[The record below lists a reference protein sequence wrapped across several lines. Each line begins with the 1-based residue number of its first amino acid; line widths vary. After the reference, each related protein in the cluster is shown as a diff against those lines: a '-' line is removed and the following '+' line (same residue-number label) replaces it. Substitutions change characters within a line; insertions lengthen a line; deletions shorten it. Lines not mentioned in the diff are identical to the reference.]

1 MNYWILSNS
10 KVELP
15 YFTPFK
21 SLIPK
26 NLYQNIVNIFSCID
40 YFMSLKMW
48 SMTNMCYI

>member
-1 MNYWILSNS
+1 MNYSILSNS

-26 NLYQNIVNIFSCID
+26 NLYQNIVNIFFDLTILCHI
-40 YFMSLKMW
+40 
-48 SMTNMCYI
+48 